1 MKIAFIHNDK
11 KLATGANQINDL
23 ISKSLSNKGV
33 FVQHYYPTMD
43 LIDPDMHFRG
53 ISNIL
58 FFHSLLEQKNEILKN
73 DLIQGTTYTPIAFFP
88 FPIPIISHFGSTTQG
103 FLDATPQTVKIE
115 SHIRTIYDE
124 MKSAGVIQ
132 SLNIKTRRPMQ
143 DVAHIERYV
152 AKRANMNVATS
163 ARVAKE
169 LEVQGVETSKIQ
181 LIHNAIEDYWFDD
194 SHQKTA
200 SENPRLVFLGRI
212 GGNPFDFKLKGLGR
226 VLSVFDVFPDMRK
239 SMVIM
244 TTNKKIGYWMLSRY
258 QNLRIYPN
266 VIKEKIP
273 SLLENSFGDIQLN
286 TSRYEG
292 FSLSLVEG
300 MATGMIPVTFP
311 CGVAEEIIVN
321 GENGYLVHTTEEMIK
336 RVGELSKDVTLRSA
350 LAINAQ
356 KTARLFTAEKMA
368 DKFINIYKKVLEESG
383 PKPDWCKSLK

>member
-73 DLIQGTTYTPIAFFP
+73 DLIQGTTYTPIAFLP
-88 FPIPIISHFGSTTQG
+88 FPTPIISHFGSTTQG
-103 FLDATPQTVKIE
+103 FLDATPQTIKTE
-115 SHIRTIYDE
+115 LQIRVIYEE

-132 SLNIKTRRPMQ
+132 SLNIRTRRPMQ

-163 ARVAKE
+163 ARVASE
-169 LEVQGVETSKIQ
+169 LGSQGVEKTKIQ
-181 LIHNAIEDYWFDD
+181 IIHNAIEDYWFNDAGP
-194 SHQKTA
+194 KTA
-200 SENPRLVFLGRI
+200 SDDPRLVFLGRI

-226 VLSVFDVFPDMRK
+226 VLGVFDVFPDMRK

-258 QNLRIYPN
+258 KNLRVYPN

-273 SLLENSFGDIQLN
+273 RLLENSFGDIQLN

-300 MATGMIPVTFP
+300 MATGMIPISFP

-321 GENGYLVHTTEEMIK
+321 GENGYLVYTVEEMIQ
-336 RVGELSKDVTLRSA
+336 RVSELRKDIKLRNL
-350 LAINAQ
+350 LAKNAQ

-368 DKFINIYKKVLEESG
+368 DEFIKLYEKVLLEAG
-383 PKPDWCKSLK
+383 PKPEWCRILK